1 MTALSRSR
9 FWGRQAVPKMEPR
22 KRRMDI
28 PCTHR
33 RHEKCFSKHPCDAH
47 VSKFIPEHGRPR
59 TVKPDFGWFSA
70 PKNGTLKDNRNI
82 SRTELHHRFYC
93 DTTATRICCL
103 FPRAPS
109 RAMLATLAG
118 SSWRICDRKRK
129 TSTATPQPTSF
140 HHQHC
145 CVGFKGRPYQTCN
158 CDVKTS
164 ESRSL
169 IV

>member
-59 TVKPDFGWFSA
+59 TVKPNFGWFSA

-103 FPRAPS
+103 FPRALQEQCWPLWLEVAGVSVTENAKQAQQLLNQLVFTINIAVWGS
-109 RAMLATLAG
+109 RG
-118 SSWRICDRKRK
+118 GHIKHV
-129 TSTATPQPTSF
+129 TAT
-140 HHQHC
+140 
-145 CVGFKGRPYQTCN
+145 
-158 CDVKTS
+158 
-164 ESRSL
+164 
-169 IV
+169 